1 VQYQKKHTPNPSQE
15 GNVPEQFSTNIFSL
29 NSKLVKTINL
39 NPKLYQ
45 QKIEIDSLNNG
56 VYFVKFS
63 VNGEMIGAK
72 KLVIAK

>member
-1 VQYQKKHTPNPSQE
+1 MTLVLYN
-15 GNVPEQFSTNIFSL
+15 L
-29 NSKLVKTINL
+29 NGKLVKTINL